1 MPEPAKRKKCHKILR
16 TSSLVSVRDLTAR
29 LPVRF
34 LTISDIV
41 FRGSVRGGGGGGGGS
56 PWTGPSV
63 GVVHGPGISVF
74 GSPIVRVSCLW
85 LLS

>member
-1 MPEPAKRKKCHKILR
+1 MPEPAKLKKCHKILR

-41 FRGSVRGGGGGGGGS
+41 FRGSVRGGGGVVRG
-56 PWTGPSV
+56 PGPSV